1 MRLDDVNCAHNNYL
15 NILQCSY
22 SSYIDY
28 ECPDYD
34 IFDSTV
40 YCCEYR
46 CCMKVSTL
54 QIWNLID
61 SSRIWESD
69 LFTGMVRLQG
79 GNFSNQ
85 GLVEIKCNSNWGTIC
100 SSGFDSSDAIAVC
113 TQLGYTGYISYDQTK
128 YWI

>member
-1 MRLDDVNCAHNNYL
+1 MDVQTTTL
-15 NILQCSY
+15 MILQ
-22 SSYIDY
+22 
-28 ECPDYD
+28 
-34 IFDSTV
+34 FTV
-40 YCCEYR
+40 VSNNVAL
-46 CCMKVSTL
+46 KVLTL

-69 LFTGMVRLQG
+69 LFTGMVRLQD

-113 TQLGYTGYISYDQTK
+113 TQLGYTGYINYTQIK
-128 YWI
+128 Y